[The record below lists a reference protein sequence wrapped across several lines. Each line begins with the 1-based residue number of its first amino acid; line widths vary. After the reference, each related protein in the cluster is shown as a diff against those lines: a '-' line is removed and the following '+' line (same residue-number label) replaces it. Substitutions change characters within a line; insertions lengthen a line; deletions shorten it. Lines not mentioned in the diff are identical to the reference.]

1 MIKKLIY
8 KLLTYLRTTVYP
20 AFMVY
25 LLIAYFNWD
34 ITWIE
39 KQNNVF
45 NRIAF
50 VVILSLVWWV
60 YDKKEKL

>member
-34 ITWIE
+34 ILDRKT
-39 KQNNVF
+39 KQCF
-45 NRIAF
+45 
-50 VVILSLVWWV
+50 
-60 YDKKEKL
+60 